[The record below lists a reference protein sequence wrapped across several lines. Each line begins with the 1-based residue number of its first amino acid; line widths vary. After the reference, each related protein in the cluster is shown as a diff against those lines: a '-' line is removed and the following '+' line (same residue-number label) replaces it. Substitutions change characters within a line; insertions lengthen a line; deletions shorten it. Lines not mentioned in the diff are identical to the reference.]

1 MGVETDT
8 KRVTQVADPQ
18 NQAVSESRRRGRGL
32 GQATFLKARS
42 TKGPSPIGADPT
54 LRTRGRASVP
64 GHIPTTRNVRATTVG
79 GPDKARHPFAPPQS
93 VG

>member
-1 MGVETDT
+1 MGIETDT

-42 TKGPSPIGADPT
+42 TKGASPIGADPT
-54 LRTRGRASVP
+54 LRPRDRALVP
-64 GHIPTTRNVRATTVG
+64 GHIPTARNV
-79 GPDKARHPFAPPQS
+79 ARHDRRRP
-93 VG
+93 